1 MNKLKKD
8 NVLNF
13 PSKMTEIEREVEAIV
28 FAAAEPLSIETIET
42 KISKNTDVLKILQ
55 KLQTFY
61 TNRGINLVCISNKW
75 SFRTAQNL
83 SSLMSQQKTVEKKL
97 SKAAIETLA
106 IIVYH
111 QPVTR
116 AEIEEIRGVAFGT
129 NTLEILMELNWVK
142 PQGRK
147 DIPGKPIQYGTTDDF
162 LSHFN
167 LQKLSDLP
175 TVDEL
180 GTAGLIDTSSVDA
193 SIFGTGKFYKE
204 KQEDNEAEESVD
216 AVDTAKAE
224 LDTLVNNE
232 ATLSEEFKEKTAV
245 IFEAAVK
252 SKLSDEID
260 RLETQY
266 KEELAEEVSS
276 TKSELVE
283 KVDSYLNYVVENW
296 IKENEIAIENGLR
309 TEIAEGFMDKLKDL
323 FTESYI
329 QVPESK
335 VDLVDEL
342 AEQVEELETKL
353 NETTQKVIDQSGE
366 IEEMTKDRI
375 INESASDLADTQV
388 EKLKSLVNDLD
399 FENEEKFKEKV
410 DTIKEAH
417 FSQETGSS
425 DESPMIE
432 EDGHDEVMET
442 SPNMER
448 YVSTL
453 KKTVS
458 KN

>member
-61 TNRGINLVCISNKW
+61 TNRGIKLVCISNKW

-204 KQEDNEAEESVD
+204 KQED
-216 AVDTAKAE
+216 K
-224 LDTLVNNE
+224 
-232 ATLSEEFKEKTAV
+232 
-245 IFEAAVK
+245 
-252 SKLSDEID
+252 
-260 RLETQY
+260 
-266 KEELAEEVSS
+266 
-276 TKSELVE
+276 
-283 KVDSYLNYVVENW
+283 
-296 IKENEIAIENGLR
+296 KENIYSDI
-309 TEIAEGFMDKLKDL
+309 
-323 FTESYI
+323 
-329 QVPESK
+329 
-335 VDLVDEL
+335 DEM
-342 AEQVEELETKL
+342 L
-353 NETTQKVIDQSGE
+353 N
-366 IEEMTKDRI
+366 
-375 INESASDLADTQV
+375 
-388 EKLKSLVNDLD
+388 
-399 FENEEKFKEKV
+399 
-410 DTIKEAH
+410 
-417 FSQETGSS
+417 
-425 DESPMIE
+425 
-432 EDGHDEVMET
+432 
-442 SPNMER
+442 
-448 YVSTL
+448 STL
-453 KKTVS
+453 KPES
-458 KN
+458 DE